1 MKAEIKVIKVKL
13 DGNTLTI
20 DLAKELSINENLLN
34 SQLKESPSSY
44 YIFCKL
50 RDNYIKKRDTLER
63 EKEEAYSKAWTYYKA
78 SNERFSNEHVS
89 HLANSNNK
97 YCSLCRQYIKV
108 SSKANMFISICKA
121 YENRENI
128 LRTLSATLRKQQ

>member
-13 DGNTLTI
+13 DGKVLTI

-34 SQLKESPSSY
+34 SQLKDSPSSY
-44 YIFCKL
+44 YILCKL
-50 RDNYIKKRDTLER
+50 RDNYIKKRDALER
-63 EKEEAYSKAWTYYKA
+63 EKEEAYSKVWTYYKS
-78 SNERFSNEHVS
+78 SNERYSNEQVS

-97 YCSLCRQYIKV
+97 YCSLCKRYLKA
-108 SSKANMFISICKA
+108 SAKANMFISICRV